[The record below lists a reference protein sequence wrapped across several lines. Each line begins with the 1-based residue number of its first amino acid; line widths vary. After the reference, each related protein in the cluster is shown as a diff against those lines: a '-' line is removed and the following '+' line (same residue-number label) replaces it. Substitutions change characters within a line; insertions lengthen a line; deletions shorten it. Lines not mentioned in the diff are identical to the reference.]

1 MIVFKKILTGFIIG
15 FMVLCL
21 VPNVV
26 FAEQTIPDS
35 ITIKSVVPED
45 RESAILILDYYI
57 YSNYNN
63 LGFDSESLSADF
75 TECTLINVVD
85 NTNKKVKINYE
96 YDKDVKK

>member
-1 MIVFKKILTGFIIG
+1 MFKKILTGFIIG

-85 NTNKKVKINYE
+85 NTNKKAKINYE

>member
-1 MIVFKKILTGFIIG
+1 MFKKILTGFIIG